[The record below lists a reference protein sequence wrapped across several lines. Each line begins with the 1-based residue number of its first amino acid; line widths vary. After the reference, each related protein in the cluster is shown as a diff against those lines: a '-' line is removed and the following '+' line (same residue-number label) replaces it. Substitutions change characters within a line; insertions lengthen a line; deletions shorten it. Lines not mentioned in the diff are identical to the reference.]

1 MNLTPG
7 LFAVLT
13 LIAAPAVLTNASSV
27 LALNTAN
34 RFGRVID
41 RSRVL
46 GGELSRTDPTEEI
59 HAVRKAQLERLRER
73 ALMLIRAQSAIYA
86 ALGCFVG
93 TALVAVVGALLASAG
108 DEVSLV
114 IGGIS
119 LVIGTG
125 GAGSLLYACVLLV
138 RETRVA
144 LAGLREDLSPFGEPL
159 PAALKAPPK

>member
-1 MNLTPG
+1 MTLTPG

-59 HAVRKAQLERLRER
+59 HAVRKAQIDGLLAHPDIGVEQVLVCQPRPAPRFHMGDEG
-73 ALMLIRAQSAIYA
+73 LMDRCLQSADA
-86 ALGCFVG
+86 VDVFGLLRQERVG
-93 TALVAVVGALLASAG
+93 KAFRFSRRDHAP
-108 DEVSLV
+108 
-114 IGGIS
+114 
-119 LVIGTG
+119 
-125 GAGSLLYACVLLV
+125 LY
-138 RETRVA
+138 
-144 LAGLREDLSPFGEPL
+144 PL
-159 PAALKAPPK
+159 PRHQVLKAKGRKDHPDRP